1 MVKFRRALV
10 VVIAALPLSV
20 AAGAT
25 PATASG
31 PILRNAGAAEAVY
44 VGAEEGIP
52 ANERYPEGS
61 TAF

>member
-1 MVKFRRALV
+1 MAKFRRALI

-20 AAGAT
+20 AAGST

-31 PILRNAGAAEAVY
+31 PSLRNAGAVY